1 MRLPK
6 VIKASLTDQV
16 VDVLYQKISSGELKA
31 GEKLPS
37 ESELSE
43 QLGVARPTV
52 REALNRLIGLGLIE
66 RGVYTCIV
74 AESSKFAIRA
84 NLVPILLEDWETR
97 DLFEARRMIEC
108 NLVSL
113 AALKASPDDICEL
126 MHINDKLR
134 VEDLTVQEYWD
145 YDNQFHRCIAKA
157 ASNSVMQTV
166 SDIIFSMYMRYENK
180 VKELHQVQ
188 AKTYEEHKAIIEA
201 IADKDVARA
210 VEIVNRSLS
219 GSENALYELKENKEK

>member
-6 VIKASLTDQV
+6 VVKASLTDQV
-16 VDVLYQKISSGELKA
+16 VDILYKKISSGELKA

-43 QLGVARPTV
+43 QLGVARPTI

-74 AESSKFAIRA
+74 AESSTFAVRA

-97 DLFEARRMIEC
+97 DLFEARRLIEC

-113 AALKASPDDICEL
+113 AALKASPEDINEL
-126 MHINDKLR
+126 IRINNKLKS
-134 VEDLTVQEYWD
+134 DALSVQEYWD
-145 YDNQFHRCIAKA
+145 YDNQFHKCIAKT
-157 ASNSVMQTV
+157 ASNTVMQTV
-166 SDIIFSMYMRYENK
+166 SEIIFSMYSRYENK
-180 VKELHQVQ
+180 VKELHQIQ
-188 AKTYEEHKAIIEA
+188 AKTYEEHKLIIEA
-201 IADKDVARA
+201 IAEKDVKKAL
-210 VEIVNRSLS
+210 EIVNRSLS
-219 GSENALYELKENKEK
+219 GSEHALYELKENKEK

>member
-6 VIKASLTDQV
+6 VVKASLTDQV
-16 VDVLYQKISSGELKA
+16 VDILYKKISSGELKA

-43 QLGVARPTV
+43 QMGVARPTV

-66 RGVYTCIV
+66 RGAYTCIV
-74 AESSKFAIRA
+74 AESSEFAVRA

-108 NLVSL
+108 NLVTL
-113 AALKASPDDICEL
+113 AVIKASPGDINDL
-126 MHINDKLR
+126 IRINDKLKS
-134 VEDLTVQEYWD
+134 ENLSVQEYWD
-145 YDNQFHRCIAKA
+145 YDNQFHKRIAKA
-157 ASNSVMQTV
+157 ASNPVMQTV
-166 SDIIFSMYMRYENK
+166 SEIIFSMYSRYESK
-180 VKELHQVQ
+180 VKELHNVQ

-201 IADKDVARA
+201 IAEKN
-210 VEIVNRSLS
+210 VELALKIVNRSLS
-219 GSENALYELKENKEK
+219 GSEHALYELKENKEK

>member
-6 VIKASLTDQV
+6 VVKASLTDQV
-16 VDVLYQKISSGELKA
+16 VDILYKKISKGELKA

-74 AESSKFAIRA
+74 AESSTFAVRA

-97 DLFEARRMIEC
+97 DLFEARRLVEC

-113 AALKASPDDICEL
+113 AALKASPDDINEL
-126 MHINDKLR
+126 IRINDKLKSSA
-134 VEDLTVQEYWD
+134 LSVQEYWD
-145 YDNQFHRCIAKA
+145 YDNQFHKCIAKT
-157 ASNSVMQTV
+157 ASNTVMQTV
-166 SDIIFSMYMRYENK
+166 SEIIFSMYRRYENK
-180 VKELHQVQ
+180 VKELHEIQ

-201 IADKDVARA
+201 IAQKDVKKA
-210 VEIVNRSLS
+210 VEIVDRSLS
-219 GSENALYELKENKEK
+219 GSEHALYELKENKEK